1 MTETAAPR
9 VPTARTGLRAR
20 MRRLYRGE
28 TDYGFIAHRRRW
40 YALSGAILV
49 ICIAS
54 MILRGFNEGIEF
66 KGGTQYSVP
75 ATGTSLTVKQVQDAF
90 TKQKV
95 NVDSVQEVGSGG
107 TRQFV
112 VKAPASGAASADD
125 QVLRNKIQADLKLTN
140 RISQDTVSST
150 WGSDISRKALQ
161 GLIFFLIVVSIYI
174 AIRFQPRMAVAAIV
188 ALLHDLILTAGVYS
202 IIGFEVTPSTVV
214 GLLTILGFS
223 LYDTVVIF
231 DKVSEN
237 TKDLTAGSR
246 MTFSEGTNM
255 AVNQTLMRS
264 INTSLISLL
273 PVAGLLFIGA
283 FLLGVGTI
291 KDLALVMFV
300 GLATGAYSSLFLAA
314 PIVVEL
320 TERMPVYRDLTK
332 RVMAKRASEAA
343 RSNDP
348 KRALAAA
355 GARGGSPAPAPRPGA
370 RPQRSGGATRF
381 DPSAPPRAT
390 TDGSSNGGS
399 SNGGATPTGGTAA
412 GRPSGSGS
420 AGPRPAGGS
429 TAIGR
434 AGSGKPNTNRPK
446 PRQRGKR

>member
-1 MTETAAPR
+1 MTEMTAPP
-9 VPTARTGLRAR
+9 VPAGRLGLRAR
-20 MRRLYRGE
+20 MRQLYRGE
-28 TDYGFIAHRRRW
+28 TEYGFIAHRRRW
-40 YALSGAILV
+40 YTASAVILV
-49 ICIAS
+49 ICIVS
-54 MILRGFNEGIEF
+54 MIFRGFNEGIEF

-75 ATGTSLTVKQVQDAF
+75 ATGTSLTVQQVQDAF
-90 TKQKV
+90 TKEKV
-95 NVDSVQEVGSGG
+95 TVESVQEVGNGG
-107 TRQFV
+107 TRQFI
-112 VKAPASGAASADD
+112 VKAPSSKAASADD
-125 QVLRNKIQADLKLTN
+125 QVQRNKLQADLKLSKP
-140 RISQDTVSST
+140 ISQNTVSST

-174 AIRFQPRMAVAAIV
+174 AIRFQPRMAIAAIV
-188 ALLHDLILTAGVYS
+188 ALLHDLLLTAGVYS

-237 TKDLTAGSR
+237 TRDLTAGSR

-314 PIVVEL
+314 PIVVDL
-320 TERMPVYRDLTK
+320 TERTPVYRDLTK
-332 RVMAKRASEAA
+332 RVAAKRASDAA
-343 RSNDP
+343 RKNDP
-348 KRALAAA
+348 QRVLAAA

-370 RPQRSGGATRF
+370 RPQRADRTSTI
-381 DPSAPPRAT
+381 DPAPM
-390 TDGSSNGGS
+390 
-399 SNGGATPTGGTAA
+399 
-412 GRPSGSGS
+412 SGSTSTAMPTTPGARRTS
-420 AGPRPAGGS
+420 GRPAGP
-429 TAIGR
+429 T
-434 AGSGKPNTNRPK
+434 KPNTNRPK
-446 PRQRGKR
+446 PGQRGKR